1 MINKEI
7 IKQHGFTEEEYN
19 KIREILGRDP
29 NLLELGIFSTQWS
42 EHCSYKSS
50 KKYLKLLPTRGKYVL
65 QGPGENAGVVSLK
78 NDWVLAFKVESHNHP
93 SAIEPFNGAATGVGG
108 IVRDILSMGAR
119 PVALMNSLRFGDLQ
133 NEKSRH
139 LFDGVVAGISSYGNC
154 IGVPTVGGEVYF
166 EDAYRDNCLVN
177 AACVGLTKIKKLKQG
192 IAKGPGNLLLLVG
205 AKTGRDGIHGATFA
219 SDTLEGDEEE
229 KRPSVQ
235 IGDPFLEKL
244 LIEATLEA
252 IELDELI
259 GVQDLGAGGLS
270 TTPPEMA
277 KRGGVGI
284 EIDVEKVPVKVKDM
298 TPYEIILSESQERML
313 FCIKKGSEN
322 KFRKIFEK
330 WGLES
335 SVIGRVIEE
344 KVFRVKKG
352 EKIIAEIPINGLVD
366 GVPLRDLADKKP
378 EYLEKIKSIEF
389 KNSTNLD
396 IAVKLKRILSS
407 PNIASKR
414 WVYTQYDYTVRTDT
428 VVRPGEGDAAVM
440 RIKGEDFGYAITIDG
455 NGRYVYINPREG
467 AKIAISEAARN
478 LISVGAEP
486 LAITDGLNFGNPEN
500 PEVYWTF
507 KEVIMG
513 IKEACERLEIPV
525 ISGNVSFYNETPQK
539 RIYPTPIIGMIGIVD
554 PLENYM
560 TLKFKNPGDY
570 ITLVGKQE
578 GQIGGSEYLKVFY
591 NIVGGELDMV
601 DLEFEKHLQNTI
613 LILIRKKFL
622 NSVHDVAEG
631 GLLVSVVES
640 LMGSAG
646 LGAFLDLPDLSE
658 KYLFGE
664 WQSRFLITYND
675 HFRQNVLK
683 ILKDNKIP
691 YLEIGNVTNRDS
703 IIISG
708 KTEIEIPLKDLKYT
722 YNHII
727 ERTMQV

>member
-1 MINKEI
+1 MIDKEI
-7 IKQHGFTEEEYN
+7 IKQHGFTEEEYH

-78 NDWVLAFKVESHNHP
+78 NGWVLAFKVESHNHP

-154 IGVPTVGGEVYF
+154 IGVPTVAGEVYF

-219 SDTLEGDEEE
+219 SDTLEGDKEG

-252 IELDELI
+252 GELDELI

-284 EIDVEKVPVKVKDM
+284 EIDVEKVPVKVKGM

-313 FCIKKGSEN
+313 FCIKRGSEN

-330 WGLES
+330 WGLVS

-352 EKIIAEIPINGLVD
+352 EKIIAEIPINDLVD
-366 GVPLRDLADKKP
+366 GVPMRDLTDKKP
-378 EYLEKIKSIEF
+378 EYLEKIKYIEI

-396 IAVKLKRILSS
+396 IAVKLKRVLSS

-414 WVYTQYDYTVRTDT
+414 WVYTQYDHTVRTDT
-428 VVRPGEGDAAVM
+428 VVRPGEGDAALM

-455 NGRYVYINPREG
+455 NSRYVYINPREG
-467 AKIAISEAARN
+467 AKIAVSEAARN
-478 LISVGAEP
+478 LVSVGAEP
-486 LAITDGLNFGNPEN
+486 MAITDGLNFGNPEN

-513 IKEACERLEIPV
+513 IKEACETLGIPV

-554 PLENYM
+554 PLETYI

-578 GQIGGSEYLKVFY
+578 GKIGGSEYLKVFY
-591 NIVGGELDMV
+591 NIVGGELDTV

-640 LMGSAG
+640 LMGSVG

-703 IIISG
+703 VIISG

-727 ERTMQV
+727 ERIMQE

>member
-1 MINKEI
+1 MIDKEI
-7 IKQHGFTEEEYN
+7 IKQHGLTDEEYK

-29 NLLELGIFSTQWS
+29 NIVELGIFSTQWS

-50 KKYLKLLPTRGKYVL
+50 KKYLKLLPTQGKYVL

-78 NDWVLAFKVESHNHP
+78 NGWVLAFKVESHNHP

-119 PVALMNSLRFGDLQ
+119 PVALMNSLRFGELQ
-133 NEKSRH
+133 NEKRRH

-154 IGVPTVGGEVYF
+154 IGVPTVAGEVYF

-177 AACVGLTKIKKLKQG
+177 AACVGLTKVKKLKQG
-192 IAKGPGNLLLLVG
+192 VAKGPGNLLLLVG

-252 IELDELI
+252 GELDELI

-284 EIDVEKVPVKVKDM
+284 EIDVEKVPIKVEGM

-322 KFRKIFEK
+322 KFRRIFEK

-344 KVFRVKKG
+344 KVFRVLKG
-352 EKIIAEIPINGLVD
+352 KEIIAEIPIDGLVD

-378 EYLEKIKSIEF
+378 EYLEKIKNIEI
-389 KNSTNLD
+389 KNNTSPD

-414 WVYTQYDYTVRTDT
+414 WVYTQYDHTVRTDT
-428 VVRPGEGDAAVM
+428 VVRPGQGDAAVM

-467 AKIAISEAARN
+467 AKIAVSEAARN

-486 LAITDGLNFGNPEN
+486 VAITDGLNFGNPED

-513 IKEACERLEIPV
+513 IKEACEILEIPI
-525 ISGNVSFYNETPQK
+525 ISGNVSFYNETSEK
-539 RIYPTPIIGMIGIVD
+539 RIYPTPVIGMVGIVD
-554 PLENYM
+554 PLESCT
-560 TLKFKNPGDY
+560 TLQFKNPGDY

-578 GQIGGSEYLKVFY
+578 GRVGGSEYLKTFY
-591 NIVGGELDMV
+591 NTIGGELDTV
-601 DLEFEKHLQNTI
+601 DLEFEKHLQNTL

-640 LMGSAG
+640 LMGSDG
-646 LGAFLDLPDLSE
+646 LGAFLDLPELSE

-664 WQSRFLITYND
+664 WQSRFIITYND
-675 HFRQNVLK
+675 HYRQNVLK

-691 YLEIGNVTNRDS
+691 YLEIGNVTNRNS

-708 KTEIEIPLKDLKYT
+708 RTEIEIPLKDLKYT

-727 ERTMQV
+727 ERIMQE